1 MKKFIF
7 ILIAIFAFSACS
19 DDDSASVD
27 PVDPADPVSE
37 TINVTGMLTGDNTW
51 TSRNQGTEI
60 SIGYSLKF

>member
-19 DDDSASVD
+19 DDDSA